1 MCTFFLHEEEKTQI
15 FALHS
20 QEVPNWNFD
29 SSLWKPL
36 GRKSIFSVKVLSKE
50 NCYLLA
56 HDLKK
61 KPVKP

>member
-1 MCTFFLHEEEKTQI
+1 MCTLFLHEKEKIHI

-20 QEVPNWNFD
+20 HEVPNWNFD
-29 SSLWKPL
+29 SLLWKPL

-56 HDLKK
+56 HDPKK
-61 KPVKP
+61 NPVKP